1 MNWRNIGQ
9 REFQTKI
16 KMVSKKRTKSIDGV
30 DESDLKRP
38 SFLFAYISVVLTIL
52 GILAFVTGVIW
63 IILRFRS
70 SNEWSTEALKHRSLT
85 KYLGKW
91 NEISNDW
98 NLIFNSIYFTQKV
111 ISSHWSDWFWLWL
124 DFLSIENLY
133 KRSITTSNNFN
144 TDMIIHVARWDIVTR
159 ILIKKRIHFLVD

>member
-1 MNWRNIGQ
+1 
-9 REFQTKI
+9 
-16 KMVSKKRTKSIDGV
+16 MVSKKRTKSIDGV

-85 KYLGKW
+85 KYLGYI
-91 NEISNDW
+91 IS
-98 NLIFNSIYFTQKV
+98 LIGLILALIGFLIYRKSLQKIDNYIKQLQHRHDNTRGSV
-111 ISSHWSDWFWLWL
+111 RYRY
-124 DFLSIENLY
+124 ENL
-133 KRSITTSNNFN
+133 
-144 TDMIIHVARWDIVTR
+144 DQEEDP
-159 ILIKKRIHFLVD
+159 FLG